1 MLPLSMGFGQT
12 EITPP
17 ELLPLGGYTA
27 RGGKKMDP
35 GGNPLYARTVR
46 FRQGDLD
53 VAWVSVEMLTIPESL
68 YREVNAR
75 LDPGTHLILVATHT
89 HCAPDSQ
96 MLNDRMTFAIPGIAS
111 FRSRW
116 LEWYA
121 DRIASGI
128 RGVSVKPVTRISAVR
143 TYLPLNR
150 GRRGMAQPDR
160 MGTLLKADERPFAFI
175 YSAHPTL
182 RDDKFNVTDGDW
194 PGAVAQRWN
203 VAVFPGPIGDVSPRA
218 RNPEAFALA
227 TSDEFRFCRE
237 TVVWS
242 GEPIRFVA
250 SPVEL
255 GLPQPHPEFAKS
267 NRIPEVLAKSLVE
280 KFAPPSASV
289 SGLFLGK
296 LAVVGIPGEPSSR
309 LGREMVRFGEQAG
322 FSLVLPLSHTNGW
335 MGYVLE
341 PADYDRG
348 GYEATLGFHGR
359 EAGLRLLSAVRKLFS
374 PAAR

>member
-1 MLPLSMGFGQT
+1 MLPLSMGFGET
-12 EITPP
+12 DITPP
-17 ELLPLGGYTA
+17 EPLPLGGYTA
-27 RGGKKMDP
+27 RGGKRMDP
-35 GGNPLYARTVR
+35 GGGPLFARTVR
-46 FRQGDLD
+46 FQQGELD

-68 YREVNAR
+68 YREVKAR
-75 LDPGTHLILVATHT
+75 LDPKTKLILVATHT

-96 MLNDRMTFAIPGIAS
+96 MLNDRMTFSIPGIAS

-121 DRIASGI
+121 ERIAAGI
-128 RGVSVKPVTRISAVR
+128 RGVSVRPVARMTAVR

-160 MGTLLKADERPFAFI
+160 MGTLLKADDRPFAFV
-175 YSAHPTL
+175 YAAHPTL

-194 PGAVAQRWN
+194 PGAVAKRLG

-218 RNPEAFALA
+218 RTVEAFADA
-227 TSDEFRFCRE
+227 VEREISFGRE

-242 GEPIRFVA
+242 GEPMRFSSVA
-250 SPVEL
+250 VKLGPPV
-255 GLPQPHPEFAKS
+255 PHPEFAKS
-267 NRIPEVLAKSLVE
+267 NRIPEALAKSLVE
-280 KFAPPSASV
+280 KFAPPVASV
-289 SGLFLGK
+289 TGLFLGK

-309 LGREMVRFGEQAG
+309 LGRQMVSFGERAG
-322 FSLVLPLSHTNGW
+322 FSVVLPLSHTNGW

-359 EAGLRLLSAVRKLFS
+359 AVGARLLDSVRALFGG
-374 PAAR
+374 